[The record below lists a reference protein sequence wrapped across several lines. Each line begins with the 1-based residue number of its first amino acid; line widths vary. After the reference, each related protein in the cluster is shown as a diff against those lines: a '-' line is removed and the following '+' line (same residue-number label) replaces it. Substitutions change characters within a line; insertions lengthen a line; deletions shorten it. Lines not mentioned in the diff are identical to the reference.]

1 MLYDDDAD
9 IVSKSRED
17 LANMIILSVTIPRTE
32 KKLLPSPNK
41 VLTSLPLVVGAAGQ
55 GIQK

>member
-41 VLTSLPLVVGAAGQ
+41 VLTSPPLVVGAAGQ